1 MISDEQINAS
11 KKTGGNLNIQT
22 ECGDTSVEDL
32 QAEIKQA
39 EISRTLFECE
49 FETMRRAVSA
59 KVRKKADLYVWLKA
73 KGFTQGE
80 KEFLALWAKKMLEV
94 KTAVRGSSAALSSA
108 DAIPN

>member
-1 MISDEQINAS
+1 MND
-11 KKTGGNLNIQT
+11 QT
-22 ECGDTSVEDL
+22 ERGDTSVEDL
-32 QAEIKQA
+32 QAEIEQA

-80 KEFLALWAKKMLEV
+80 KEFLALWAKKILEA
-94 KTAVRGSSAALSSA
+94 KAAKRSSSAALSST
-108 DAIPN
+108 DVMQN

>member
-1 MISDEQINAS
+1 M
-11 KKTGGNLNIQT
+11 NIQT
-22 ECGDTSVEDL
+22 ECGDTSGEDL
-32 QAEIKQA
+32 QAEIERA
-39 EISRTLFECE
+39 EISRILFECE

-94 KTAVRGSSAALSSA
+94 KTATRSSSAALSSA
-108 DAIPN
+108 DVMPN

>member
-1 MISDEQINAS
+1 MIANGQINSS
-11 KKTGGNLNIQT
+11 KQTGGNLNTQT
-22 ECGDTSVEDL
+22 ECRDTSVEDL
-32 QAEIKQA
+32 QSEIEQA

-94 KTAVRGSSAALSSA
+94 KTATRSSSAALS
-108 DAIPN
+108 

>member
-1 MISDEQINAS
+1 MEAS
-11 KKTGGNLNIQT
+11 KNGGNLNTQT

-32 QAEIKQA
+32 QTEIEQA
-39 EISRTLFECE
+39 EISCTLFGCQ

-73 KGFTQGE
+73 NGFTQGE

-94 KTAVRGSSAALSSA
+94 KTATRSSSVALPSA
-108 DAIPN
+108 DAMPN